1 MLLRPLRH
9 GHVVFPN
16 PISLPSGKK
25 GSSTGSEKC
34 QGSFLRDVVSG
45 SLQRFFSSRLLF
57 SHNGFCF
64 GLPIP
69 GSERELFCWISSRS
83 DKIWLSWRKS
93 LRDSLSLSPWEKGLA
108 QVQVLFLSLL
118 TFLCYF
124 L

>member
-45 SLQRFFSSRLLF
+45 SLQRFFPAGCCF
-57 SHNGFCF
+57 PTMGFVLVSPSLVARESCF
-64 GLPIP
+64 A
-69 GSERELFCWISSRS
+69 
-83 DKIWLSWRKS
+83 
-93 LRDSLSLSPWEKGLA
+93 GLA
-108 QVQVLFLSLL
+108 AALIKSG
-118 TFLCYF
+118 
-124 L
+124 